1 MTLKY
6 TKDHE
11 WVKIES
17 DVVTLGITQH
27 AADALGE
34 LVYVELPKVGVKYS
48 KGDAAVVVES
58 SKSASDVYTPVSG
71 EIIATNDSL
80 TSTPENVNNSPY
92 EDGWLIKIKISNIAE
107 LSDALDEAAYN
118 NYLKE
123 NN

>member
-11 WVKIES
+11 WVKIEG
-17 DVVTLGITQH
+17 DVVTLGITAH

-34 LVYVELPKVGVKYS
+34 LVYVELPKVSTKYN

-71 EIIATNDSL
+71 EIIAVNDSL
-80 TSTPENVNNSPY
+80 NSAPENVNNSPY
-92 EDGWLIKIKISNIAE
+92 EDGWLIKIKVSNIAE
-107 LSDALDEAAYN
+107 LSDTLDESAYN
-118 NYLKE
+118 SYLKE

>member
-34 LVYVELPKVGVKYS
+34 LVYVELPKVGAKYN

-71 EIIATNDSL
+71 EIIAANDSL
-80 TSTPENVNNSPY
+80 TSAPENVNNSPY

-107 LSDALDEAAYN
+107 LSDALDETAYN

>member
-11 WVKIES
+11 WVKIEG
-17 DVVTLGITQH
+17 DVATLGITQH

-34 LVYVELPKVGVKYS
+34 LVYVELPKVGAKYN

-58 SKSASDVYTPVSG
+58 SKSASDVYTPLSG
-71 EIIATNDSL
+71 EIVAANDSL
-80 TSTPENVNNSPY
+80 TAAPENVNNSPY
-92 EDGWLIKIKISNIAE
+92 ENGWLIKIKISNADE

-118 NYLKE
+118 DYLKE